1 MRKFLHACLKPFAAV
16 VVLSFL
22 AACGGGGDDE
32 PAAAPPPATS
42 STPWTTQVMMGNFTL
57 NSGDVTTNQDGV
69 SVNHL
74 TDYVN
79 EAAFPNVNFEYL
91 TLNAYIP
98 TTDAHSITVTV
109 NGVEMHNEAGQSTGN
124 IYYPTGSAALS
135 NVTING
141 QRYAVFRLAGV
152 YNGSG
157 ALGTITRSNF
167 ANIVFTFQASY
178 RSNGQQVATRTV
190 NLEVYKR

>member
-1 MRKFLHACLKPFAAV
+1 MRKFLHVWLKAFAAV
-16 VVLSFL
+16 SLLSLL
-22 AACGGGGDDE
+22 AACGGSGDD
-32 PAAAPPPATS
+32 PAPPPAAPAST
-42 STPWTTQVMMGNFTL
+42 TPWTTTVMMGNFTL
-57 NSGDVTTNQDGV
+57 NSGDVTTAQDGV
-69 SVNHL
+69 SVNYL

-98 TTDAHSITVTV
+98 TTDAHSVTVTV
-109 NGVEMHNEAGQSTGN
+109 TGVEMHNEAGQSTGN
-124 IYYPTGSAALS
+124 IYYSTGSAALS

-141 QRYAVFRLAGV
+141 QRYAVFRLAAV

-157 ALGTITRSNF
+157 ALGTITRANF
-167 ANIVFTFQASY
+167 ANIVYTFQARYST
-178 RSNGQQVATRTV
+178 NGQQVATRTV

>member
-1 MRKFLHACLKPFAAV
+1 VRKFLHVCLKTFAAV
-16 VVLSFL
+16 SLLSFL
-22 AACGGGGDDE
+22 AACGGGGGDD
-32 PAAAPPPATS
+32 PAPTPAATS
-42 STPWTTQVMMGNFTL
+42 STPWTTTVMMGNFTL
-57 NSGDVTTNQDGV
+57 NSGDVMTTQDGV
-69 SVNHL
+69 SVNYL

-109 NGVEMHNEAGQSTGN
+109 TGVEMHNEAGQSTGN
-124 IYYPTGSAALS
+124 IYYSTGSAALP

-157 ALGTITRSNF
+157 ALGTVTRSNF
-167 ANIVFTFQASY
+167 ANIVYTFQARYS
-178 RSNGQQVATRTV
+178 SNGQQVATRTV

>member
-1 MRKFLHACLKPFAAV
+1 MFLHTWLKTFAAV
-16 VVLSFL
+16 SLLSLL
-22 AACGGGGDDE
+22 AACGGGGGDDE
-32 PAAAPPPATS
+32 PAPAPPATS
-42 STPWTTQVMMGNFTL
+42 STPWTTPVMMGNFTL
-57 NSGDVTTNQDGV
+57 NSGDITTNQDGV
-69 SVNHL
+69 SVNYL

-98 TTDAHSITVTV
+98 TTDAHAITVTV
-109 NGVEMHNEAGQSTGN
+109 TGVEMHNEAGQSTGN
-124 IYYPTGSAALS
+124 IYYPTGSAALP

-157 ALGTITRSNF
+157 AIGTITRSNF
-167 ANIVFTFQASY
+167 ANIVYTFQASY
-178 RSNGQQVATRTV
+178 RSNGQQVGTRTV

>member
-1 MRKFLHACLKPFAAV
+1 MRMFLPVWLKAFAAASL
-16 VVLSFL
+16 LSFL
-22 AACGGGGDDE
+22 SACGGGGDDE
-32 PAAAPPPATS
+32 PAPTSPPVS
-42 STPWTTQVMMGNFTL
+42 STPWTTTMVMGNFTL
-57 NSGDVTTNQDGV
+57 NSGDVATNQDGV
-69 SVNHL
+69 SVNYL

-98 TTDAHSITVTV
+98 TTDAHAITVTV
-109 NGVEMHNEAGQSTGN
+109 DSVAMHNEAGQSTGN

-157 ALGTITRSNF
+157 ALGNITRSNF
-167 ANIVFTFQASY
+167 ANIVFTFRASY
-178 RSNGQQVATRTV
+178 RLNGQEVGTRTV